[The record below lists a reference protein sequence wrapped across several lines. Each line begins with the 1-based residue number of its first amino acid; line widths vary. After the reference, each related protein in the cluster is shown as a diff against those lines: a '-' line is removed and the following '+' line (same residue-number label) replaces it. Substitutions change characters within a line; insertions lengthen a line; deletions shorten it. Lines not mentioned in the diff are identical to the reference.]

1 MDNWPIRLL
10 EYLFS
15 FHLYFLKWTQISFW
29 IQRTGF
35 NNTES
40 LPKDCPH
47 FQMNRTSLHIHQR
60 ETTID
65 IYIYIYIYIYR
76 ERETKLITLSWF
88 ITWSCNYNNE
98 VQWGLLHQ
106 IKKCHVGWE
115 EKTNQLS
122 TQGSLSG
129 CFSIN
134 NTIGTILMIRLRH
147 YARSMPSWQRK
158 PSIFLFFHLLLAI
171 ASEYC
176 TVLCHPI
183 IYSQLQ
189 CFNDWC

>member
-1 MDNWPIRLL
+1 LDQLSRIILNLIILNLSPKIALI
-10 EYLFS
+10 S
-15 FHLYFLKWTQISFW
+15 KWTEPRSTFIKE
-29 IQRTGF
+29 RRP
-35 NNTES
+35 
-40 LPKDCPH
+40 L
-47 FQMNRTSLHIHQR
+47 
-60 ETTID
+60 
-65 IYIYIYIYIYR
+65 IYIYIYIYIDKINHIILIYYM
-76 ERETKLITLSWF
+76 KLQLQ
-88 ITWSCNYNNE
+88 
-98 VQWGLLHQ
+98 QWGLLHQ

-134 NTIGTILMIRLRH
+134 TTIGTILMIRLRH

-158 PSIFLFFHLLLAI
+158 LSIFLFFHLLLAI